1 MLASANATVGLGAV
15 FLGFPS
21 VLLLDHKKLSLNSFD
36 DAKVGCRFFLS
47 FNVCREISTA
57 GCMYYYIMYQTPS
70 LHFAVQKEGRAPA
83 LFAYLRKEML
93 CSKKGGSYFSVYFSL
108 SAGVGLVVL
117 KFALYCIV
125 WPT

>member
-36 DAKVGCRFFLS
+36 DAK
-47 FNVCREISTA
+47 
-57 GCMYYYIMYQTPS
+57 
-70 LHFAVQKEGRAPA
+70 KEGRAPA